1 MVRVLFQLLIIV
13 LLSLSL
19 LLYITYRG
27 MGPMTDAE
35 ALVRWS
41 ALVVQDAP
49 SANFVKEIY
58 GTGPP
63 QWAMRLSVAWERAN
77 VLHFWWLP
85 LVLLGA
91 LWLVNRSVRRR
102 SG

>member
-1 MVRVLFQLLIIV
+1 MGRVVFQLLIIV

-27 MGPMTDAE
+27 MGQMTDPE
-35 ALVRWS
+35 SLIRWS

-49 SANFVKEIY
+49 SAQMVKDVW
-58 GTGPP
+58 GAKPP
-63 QWAMRLSVAWERAN
+63 QWAVRFSVTWERAN

-85 LVLLGA
+85 LVLLVV

-102 SG
+102 SS

>member
-1 MVRVLFQLLIIV
+1 MGRVFFQLLV
-13 LLSLSL
+13 VVALSLSL

-27 MGPMTDAE
+27 MGQMSDAE
-35 ALVRWS
+35 SLIRWS

-49 SANFVKEIY
+49 TAKLVKDVW
-58 GTGPP
+58 GATPP
-63 QWAMRLSVAWERAN
+63 QWALRFSVTWERAN

-85 LVLLGA
+85 LVLLLV

-102 SG
+102 ST